1 MSRLRDENRKLRD
14 DRRDFERDIERV
26 RSNVKTEKEQLE
38 RDRRELKKLIEG
50 SGFEIYS
57 NFSCING
64 LFEFSIVY

>member
-50 SGFEIYS
+50 MGLETCGYF
-57 NFSCING
+57 INNDI
-64 LFEFSIVY
+64 LNRI